1 MKLAGDQ
8 QHEEKHDEN
17 DEEEKNMA
25 LDMSPEEE
33 AGVDLK
39 KERKQNRKQY

>member
-25 LDMSPEEE
+25 LDMSTEEE
-33 AGVDLK
+33 AGLDK
-39 KERKQNRKQY
+39 KKTENKPEKI